1 MIASVSAWGLWIPPR
16 HSSQT
21 WVTSLDLTYADSA
34 GIAVQNWTILKTIIE
49 PSAEIAGA
57 LGDLCYII
65 SEVALEFLLDKLS
78 CRTDGWFGLGS
89 ILMNDSEAQIIWRR
103 TIGIS

>member
-1 MIASVSAWGLWIPPR
+1 MIASVSAWGLWTPPR

-49 PSAEIAGA
+49 PPAEIAGT
-57 LGDLCYII
+57 LGNLCYII
-65 SEVALEFLLDKLS
+65 SEVALEFYWIS
-78 CRTDGWFGLGS
+78 CRVERMAGLAWG
-89 ILMNDSEAQIIWRR
+89 AF
-103 TIGIS
+103 